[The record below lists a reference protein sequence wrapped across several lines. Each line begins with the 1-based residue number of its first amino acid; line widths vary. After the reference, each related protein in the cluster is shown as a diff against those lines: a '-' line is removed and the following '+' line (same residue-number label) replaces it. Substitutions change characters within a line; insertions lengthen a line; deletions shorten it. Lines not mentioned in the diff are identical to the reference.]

1 MPRRSMQ
8 AQVLDTIRHL
18 FTEVP
23 YSVTFLVITPD
34 TLFSLFLADYDL
46 GFVKV
51 AQNAAYV
58 VHLSSLMWLSPV
70 FLLPAPRVSPN
81 CFPRCNYWCLLE
93 KSAQRGFY
101 VELL

>member
-1 MPRRSMQ
+1 MQ

-51 AQNAAYV
+51 AQNAASV
-58 VHLSSLMWLSPV
+58 VNLSSLM
-70 FLLPAPRVSPN
+70 
-81 CFPRCNYWCLLE
+81 
-93 KSAQRGFY
+93 
-101 VELL
+101 